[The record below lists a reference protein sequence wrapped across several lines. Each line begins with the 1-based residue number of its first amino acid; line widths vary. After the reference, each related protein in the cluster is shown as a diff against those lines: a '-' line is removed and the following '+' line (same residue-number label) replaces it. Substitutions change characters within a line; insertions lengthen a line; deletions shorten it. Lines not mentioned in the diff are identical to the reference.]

1 MKTFSNYE
9 RLEELTG
16 MTLNEFMELEQPR
29 SIELEFGMA
38 DTYQLQLGCTRCP
51 YCGSII
57 GRTPKIYLYKSGCS
71 PLAIELRP
79 DLGET
84 IVQCAERI
92 SKKPHY
98 FKKIK

>member
-9 RLEELTG
+9 RLEKLTG
-16 MTLNEFMELEQPR
+16 MTLNEFMELEQSR

-38 DTYQLQLGCTRCP
+38 DTISVNLDKCSC
-51 YCGSII
+51 CGSII
-57 GRTPKIYLYKSGCS
+57 TRTPKIYLYKSGCS
-71 PLAIELRP
+71 PLVIELRQHP
-79 DLGET
+79 GET
-84 IVQCAERI
+84 IMQCAERI

>member
-16 MTLNEFMELEQPR
+16 MTLNEFMELERHR
-29 SIELEFGMA
+29 SIELEFGIA
-38 DTYQLQLGCTRCP
+38 DDYQIRSNKCP
-51 YCGSII
+51 CCGSII
-57 GRTPKIYLYKSGCS
+57 ERTPKIYLYKSGCS

-84 IVQCAERI
+84 IVQYVERI